1 MSLDKP
7 HYKVV
12 AAAIFEGDSFYCFK
26 KGKSKYSYSSYKF
39 EFPCGKIISGE
50 TQQQEL
56 KREIKEE
63 LKVSVE
69 VKSII
74 TSVSHSYPDFSL
86 EMACFECLKKE
97 RKIHT

>member
-63 LKVSVE
+63 FNRKFDRSPKFLTEIGTVS
-69 VKSII
+69 
-74 TSVSHSYPDFSL
+74 
-86 EMACFECLKKE
+86 
-97 RKIHT
+97 